1 MDEITKAIGAY
12 RACIDD
18 LPDDLTED
26 ELKREAETMLRHARD
41 GASLVSLTGDIAN
54 GLANR
59 IQVRTLS
66 HDDCVRLAN
75 ALLELA
81 NASRT

>member
-12 RACIDD
+12 RACIGD
-18 LPDDLTED
+18 LPDDVTDD
-26 ELKREAETMLRHARD
+26 ELKREAETMLHHARD
-41 GASLVSLTGDIAN
+41 GSSLMSLKGDIAN

-59 IQVRTLS
+59 IRVTSLRN
-66 HDDCVRLAN
+66 DDCVRLAN

-81 NASRT
+81 NTPRP